1 METGIAQLSSYFSR
15 YVLCLFSDPSAVI
28 TAQRSLDLQCT
39 NEIARDVWAAGL
51 QRVLALWKEDRLNAF
66 SKLSFT

>member
-1 METGIAQLSSYFSR
+1 VSHHLYFFFCFASSE
-15 YVLCLFSDPSAVI
+15 LPACLAVI

-39 NEIARDVWAAGL
+39 NEIARDVWATGL
-51 QRVLALWKEDRLNAF
+51 QRVLVLWREDRLHAF